1 MQPTNPWPQ
10 AIESRMDELLRRQSS
25 LERSVSESLKR
36 HKDDHAELLST
47 LRGRLGAF
55 GDQ

>member
-1 MQPTNPWPQ
+1 MHPTNDWPQ
-10 AIESRMDELLRRQSS
+10 AIESRMDELLHRQSS